1 MKFRKIFAA
10 LTAAAMLA
18 TGVGCANNGTS
29 SGAADGKTYKIGISK
44 MMTHDAMD
52 KAEQGF
58 VAALDEKGYTD
69 KVEID
74 YQNGQGE
81 TANLNTIATQFV
93 GNNVDLIFAIATPA
107 AQAAQAQTQE
117 IPIIGTAITDFADA
131 GLVNSNEEPGTN
143 VSGTT
148 DMNPIKEQIDLM
160 MKICPDT
167 KVVGFLYNSSEDNSL
182 LQIGIAKEYVESLGL
197 SWTEKTVSNTNE
209 VQQATTAIVE
219 ECDAIYIPT
228 DNIFASAMA
237 TVGEVAIQAKKAVFT
252 GETGMCYAGGLA
264 TLGLDYY
271 NLGYEAGLMAI
282 QVLEGADIS
291 KMAVKGA
298 SDFNYVIN
306 KDMVDAL
313 GIAIPE
319 DLQQYISAPPAA
331 DAE

>member
-1 MKFRKIFAA
+1 
-10 LTAAAMLA
+10 
-18 TGVGCANNGTS
+18 
-29 SGAADGKTYKIGISK
+29 
-44 MMTHDAMD
+44 
-52 KAEQGF
+52 
-58 VAALDEKGYTD
+58 
-69 KVEID
+69 
-74 YQNGQGE
+74 
-81 TANLNTIATQFV
+81 
-93 GNNVDLIFAIATPA
+93 
-107 AQAAQAQTQE
+107 
-117 IPIIGTAITDFADA
+117 
-131 GLVNSNEEPGTN
+131 
-143 VSGTT
+143 
-148 DMNPIKEQIDLM
+148 M